1 MGLPGIIRAKYVTG
15 TQDRVVDRFSAKG
28 TWGNADTQTV
38 AGKGHIDLVKPE
50 RVDDAAV
57 LILKNFLKMLA
68 AVRPTEKEE
77 PAPAV
82 EQKATQAVAGLE
94 AALNAQSHPVFEA
107 RVQGMANDEGVC
119 DRDYIIL
126 KNASA
131 PISQVNVKRL
141 SVFTVRY

>member
-77 PAPAV
+77 PAR
-82 EQKATQAVAGLE
+82 QR
-94 AALNAQSHPVFEA
+94 LNRRRRRPW
-107 RVQGMANDEGVC
+107 RVWRRRSMPRVIRYLRRECRAWQMT
-119 DRDYIIL
+119 
-126 KNASA
+126 KASA
-131 PISQVNVKRL
+131 TAITS
-141 SVFTVRY
+141 F